1 MISNS
6 ATGASIRPRFL
17 KTISFQLGL
26 VADSALG
33 AGGDSSGGIVVQQ
46 VSEHLTKL
54 DLRTPAGVFMDA
66 AWVAKQSW
74 CVDRPEQRA
83 VLHDV
88 DAHICQLD
96 ERLEN
101 LLHAVV
107 GAAADVVHRAAASTL
122 R

>member
-6 ATGASIRPRFL
+6 AIGARIRPRFL
-17 KTISFQLGL
+17 KTISFQLGF
-26 VADSALG
+26 VAEPALG

-54 DLRTPAGVFMDA
+54 DLRTPAGVLVDA
-66 AWVAKQSW
+66 ARIAEQSW
-74 CVDRPEQRA
+74 CVDGPEQRA

-88 DAHICQLD
+88 DAHMCQLD
-96 ERLEN
+96 ERFEN

-107 GAAADVVHRAAASTL
+107 ETAADVVHRAAASTL